1 MHSIFN
7 LKPKK
12 LSIDLEPG
20 LYAFDDISA
29 SGKTYL
35 MGLLNALNELEQISV
50 CNITYKK
57 DICIEN
63 VINEINK
70 KTYDVIFFDR
80 MDLYITRE
88 LCDAISVLP
97 KETIVLMD
105 IKDLNLLYKIG
116 VNIADIELKENI
128 IEVK

>member
-1 MHSIFN
+1 
-7 LKPKK
+7 
-12 LSIDLEPG
+12 
-20 LYAFDDISA
+20 
-29 SGKTYL
+29 
-35 MGLLNALNELEQISV
+35 LNELEQISV

>member
-1 MHSIFN
+1 
-7 LKPKK
+7 
-12 LSIDLEPG
+12 
-20 LYAFDDISA
+20 
-29 SGKTYL
+29 
-35 MGLLNALNELEQISV
+35 
-50 CNITYKK
+50 
-57 DICIEN
+57 
-63 VINEINK
+63 
-70 KTYDVIFFDR
+70 